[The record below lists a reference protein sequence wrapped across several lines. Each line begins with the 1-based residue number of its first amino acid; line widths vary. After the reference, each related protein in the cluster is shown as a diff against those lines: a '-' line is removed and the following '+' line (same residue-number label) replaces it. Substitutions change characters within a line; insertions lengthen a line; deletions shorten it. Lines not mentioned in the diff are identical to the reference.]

1 MAPRSPQGP
10 CSSRGPGSSR
20 GRPHDDDVPGA
31 HAILAPVNW
40 LIDNAVLVSFL
51 VGLVAVLIALVILVV
66 RALGAYRRVRVATTT
81 LSKAG
86 GALAEDVNRVT
97 AALAALPER
106 QLELQQA
113 ITDLQQ
119 RAAAVGV
126 LARHAIAAQRILRS
140 PLWFVG
146 H

>member
-1 MAPRSPQGP
+1 VRAGDAVAAGP
-10 CSSRGPGSSR
+10 HDGRGPAR
-20 GRPHDDDVPGA
+20 
-31 HAILAPVNW
+31 AILAPVNW

-51 VGLVAVLIALVILVV
+51 VGLVAVLVALVVLGV
-66 RALGAYRRVRVATTT
+66 RVWGAYKRVRSATAT
-81 LSKAG
+81 LSRAG
-86 GALAEDVNRVT
+86 GALAADVNRVS

>member
-1 MAPRSPQGP
+1 MGGVCAGAAAAA
-10 CSSRGPGSSR
+10 G
-20 GRPHDDDVPGA
+20 PHDGCGPA
-31 HAILAPVNW
+31 RAILAPVNW

-51 VGLVAVLIALVILVV
+51 VGLVAVLVALVVLGV
-66 RALGAYRRVRVATTT
+66 RAWGAYKRVRSATAT
-81 LSKAG
+81 LSQAG
-86 GALAEDVNRVT
+86 GALAADVDRVS
-97 AALAALPER
+97 AAMAALPER

-119 RAAAVGV
+119 RAAAAGV

>member
-1 MAPRSPQGP
+1 MERAR
-10 CSSRGPGSSR
+10 
-20 GRPHDDDVPGA
+20 
-31 HAILAPVNW
+31 AILARVNW

-51 VGLVAVLIALVILVV
+51 VGLAAVLAALVVLAV
-66 RALGAYRRVRVATTT
+66 RVRGAHLKVRVATAT
-81 LSKAG
+81 LAAAAG
-86 GALAEDVNRVT
+86 GLAADVNRVT

-106 QLELQQA
+106 DLEVRQA
-113 ITDLQQ
+113 VTDLQQ

-126 LARHAIAAQRILRS
+126 LARHALTAQRILRS

>member
-1 MAPRSPQGP
+1 VCVAVQAANAPQQR
-10 CSSRGPGSSR
+10 
-20 GRPHDDDVPGA
+20 HTADDAAPA
-31 HAILAPVNW
+31 RAILAPVNW

-51 VGLVAVLIALVILVV
+51 VGLVAVLAALVILAV
-66 RALGAYRRVRVATTT
+66 RIYGAYVTVRGATAT
-81 LSKAG
+81 LSSAG

-106 QLELQQA
+106 QLEVQQA
-113 ITDLQQ
+113 ISDLQQ

-126 LARHAIAAQRILRS
+126 LARHAMAAQRILRS